1 VRVTL
6 VCIAAPVAS
15 EETKMITTTPIRD
28 ELVARLKGEI
38 RGSVI
43 SPDHAEFDTA
53 RAVWNGMIDRRPGLI
68 VRPAGAKDVAAA
80 INAARDNGLLV
91 AIKGG
96 GHNVAGSAVAD
107 GALVIDLSGMRG
119 VVVDPQARRV
129 RAQGGALLSDIDAA
143 TQTHGLAVPVGV
155 VSETGVAGLTLGGG
169 LGWMRRKHGMS
180 VDNLL
185 SVEIVLADG
194 RIVRANSKQN
204 ADLFWAVRGGGGNFG
219 VVTEF
224 EFQAHLVGP
233 QVPVVFTFVP
243 FEEAE
248 RGLRFFRDHMRTV
261 PDELSTFA
269 IFSAVPPV
277 DDIPADVHGREAVIF
292 LGVWCGEPSEAERH
306 LAPLRE
312 FTTPLADL
320 SGSWSYLDVQKLFDE
335 DYPTG
340 GRYYWKSQYADTMT
354 DEVIEVL
361 SRYAATRPST
371 ASTIDLW
378 HMGGAIARVA
388 PDATAVP
395 QRSAEYLIG
404 IESNWTDEADDA
416 ANMRW
421 ARELWAETQ
430 SFSHQGHYVNFA
442 GFGEEGGDLVRAA
455 YGANY
460 ARLAQ
465 VKAKYDPANIFRVN
479 QNILPAGA

>member
-1 VRVTL
+1 
-6 VCIAAPVAS
+6 
-15 EETKMITTTPIRD
+15 MIKTATIRD
-28 ELVARLKGEI
+28 DLAARLSAGV
-38 RGSVI
+38 RGKVI
-43 SPDHAEFDTA
+43 APADDEFDAA
-53 RAVWNGMIDRRPGLI
+53 RSVWNGMIDRRPAAI
-68 VRPAGAKDVAAA
+68 VRAAGANDVAAA
-80 INAARDNGLLV
+80 INAARENGMLV

-119 VVVDPQARRV
+119 VAVDAKARRV
-129 RAQGGALLSDIDAA
+129 RVQGGALLADIDAA
-143 TQTHGLAVPVGV
+143 TQEHGLAVPVGV
-155 VSETGVAGLTLGGG
+155 VSETGIAGLTLGGG
-169 LGWMRRKHGMS
+169 LGWLRRKHGMS

-194 RIVRANSKQN
+194 RIVRADSKQN

-224 EFQAHLVGP
+224 EFQAHPLGP
-233 QVPVVFTFVP
+233 EVPVVFTFIP

-248 RGLRFFRDHMRTV
+248 RGLRFFREQMRSA

-269 IFSAVPPV
+269 IFGAVPPMPE
-277 DDIPADVHGREAVIF
+277 IAAEAHGRDALIF
-292 LGVWCGEPSEAERH
+292 LGVWSGDASEAERH
-306 LAPLRE
+306 LAPLRG
-312 FTTPLADL
+312 FTAPLADL
-320 SGSWSYLDVQKLFDE
+320 SGSWSYLEVQKLFDE

-361 SRYAATRPST
+361 ARYAASRPSK

-395 QRSAEYLIG
+395 QRLAEYLIG
-404 IESNWTDEADDA
+404 IESNWSDEADDE
-416 ANMRW
+416 ANIAW
-421 ARELWAETQ
+421 ARALWAETQ
-430 SFSHQGHYVNFA
+430 RFSQQGLYVNFA

-455 YGANY
+455 YGGNY